1 MKPKNAILFAFLPA
15 RAASSPEAGKAKT
28 SCQSCNPV
36 QKLML
41 LLVGEE
47 EAMKVEV
54 DQMKCGTVGLCVKE
68 CPEVF
73 RFQEGSK
80 KASVI
85 IGVIPPDLQ
94 KKCRDAARK
103 CPNAA
108 ITIEE

>member
-1 MKPKNAILFAFLPA
+1 MCINNGLSA
-15 RAASSPEAGKAKT
+15 E
-28 SCQSCNPV
+28 
-36 QKLML
+36 LML
-41 LLVGEE
+41 MGEE
-47 EAMKVEV
+47 ESMKVEV

-80 KASVI
+80 KATVI
-85 IGVIPPDLQ
+85 LGVIPPALQ

>member
-1 MKPKNAILFAFLPA
+1 MKRNTALRLCSGPRAC
-15 RAASSPEAGKAKT
+15 RAAVGLFTKPSNLGAEE
-28 SCQSCNPV
+28 V
-36 QKLML
+36 LI
-41 LLVGEE
+41 GEE

-54 DQMKCGTVGLCVKE
+54 DQMKCGTVGFCVKE

-80 KASVI
+80 KAAVI
-85 IGVIPPDLQ
+85 IGEIPPALQ

>member
-1 MKPKNAILFAFLPA
+1 
-15 RAASSPEAGKAKT
+15 
-28 SCQSCNPV
+28 
-36 QKLML
+36 ML

-54 DQMKCGTVGLCVKE
+54 DQMKCGTVGFCVKE

-80 KASVI
+80 KAAVI
-85 IGVIPPDLQ
+85 IGEIPPALQ
-94 KKCRDAARK
+94 KKCRNAARK